1 MGKNLVVRLH
11 VYLMC
16 FLLAFSPAY
25 AYASAAPKLDFTG
38 IANFVRDAGGATA
51 DYLFKRSANDPN
63 YNAANDDRFETK
75 AHRVPNSQLSKV
87 GLARMLNPQMLVG
100 GLIFGFVVD
109 ELITQMQADDWIV
122 DQQNQSIYK
131 YTGAWC
137 LRQNTPNFPSGS
149 TFCSSDPAAAVQLF
163 FDKTNDVVRISAK
176 RVTSSGDVYYLNHLK
191 YSSPVLFDV
200 ITDSTRAVEVRA
212 DYQTSIEDGEYNS
225 PVPFSQFFLDKV
237 PQAKVEATPADVEA
251 VLPKVSDAQI
261 AALATSPDPVKEA
274 HAPTAAAAAKA
285 APKTDTPKDPPKDNN
300 NKCPAGQSFDAST
313 GKCKAATA
321 AQCPVGQVYD
331 FVQKKCTS
339 LKLPDEDD
347 DWPEFCEWAAPVCE
361 FIEWAKQDVDKF
373 EAEKVDVEDTADDAQ
388 SITSQILTLG
398 YVSGGVK
405 SCPSDLDL
413 SFQFMGQSIGF
424 EISYAPLCEML
435 LTARPV
441 VIAIAYFQ
449 AAKIVFLGRRD

>member
-25 AYASAAPKLDFTG
+25 VYASAAPQLVFTG
-38 IANFVRDAGGATA
+38 ITNFVRDAGGATA
-51 DYLFKRSANDPN
+51 DYLFERSANDPN

-100 GLIFGFVVD
+100 GLIVGFVVD
-109 ELITQMQADDWIV
+109 ELISQMQSDGWIV
-122 DQQNQSIYK
+122 DQQAKSVYK

-137 LRQNTPNFPSGS
+137 LRPSTSYFPDGS
-149 TFCSSDPAAAVQLF
+149 TFCAQTPSDAVQLF
-163 FDKTNDVVRISAK
+163 IDKVNPTLRASAK
-176 RVTSSGDVYYLNHLK
+176 RTNDSGVVYYLEHIRYLD
-191 YSSPVLFDV
+191 PVL
-200 ITDSTRAVEVRA
+200 ITQINDSTRAVEVRSN
-212 DYQTSIEDGEYNS
+212 YQISRGDGEYNA
-225 PVPFSQFFLDKV
+225 PVPFVQFFLDKV
-237 PQAKVEATPADVEA
+237 PNAKVQATPADVEA

-261 AALATSPDPVKEA
+261 AALATSPDPVKEG

-285 APKTDTPKDPPKDNN
+285 APKTETPKDPPKDNN

-339 LKLPDEDD
+339 LKLPDDDD

-373 EAEKVDVEDTADDAQ
+373 EAEEVEVEDTADDAQ
-388 SITSQILTLG
+388 SITSEILTLG

-405 SCPSDLDL
+405 ACPSNEDL
-413 SFQFMGQSIGF
+413 SFEFMGQSIGF
-424 EISYAPLCEML
+424 ELSYAPLCEML

>member
-25 AYASAAPKLDFTG
+25 SHAFSGNPLNFTG
-38 IANFVRDAGGATA
+38 IANFARTSTGAAA
-51 DYLFKRSANDPN
+51 DYFFKDYAGTTYSSKGHVVSNGALGLVAFKRILGLTALGL
-63 YNAANDDRFETK
+63 AAGFAVDEI
-75 AHRVPNSQLSKV
+75 VSQLTAKGWTV
-87 GLARMLNPQMLVG
+87 DKANQEIFKTTG
-100 GLIFGFVVD
+100 G
-109 ELITQMQADDWIV
+109 
-122 DQQNQSIYK
+122 
-131 YTGAWC
+131 WC
-137 LRQNTPNFPSGS
+137 VRTSTSPHPPVASGS
-149 TFCSSDPAAAVQLF
+149 YLYCSDSPAAAVGYYLSFRNPKVKDSAFVPTPTGGYYNNYTQLNSP
-163 FDKTNDVVRISAK
+163 KLY
-176 RVTSSGDVYYLNHLK
+176 GDV
-191 YSSPVLFDV
+191 SSA
-200 ITDSTRAVEVRA
+200 TTAAEVRVNIDSCDSGGCTPITA
-212 DYQTSIEDGEYNS
+212 FGQI
-225 PVPFSQFFLDKV
+225 FLDKV
-237 PQAKVEATPADVEA
+237 PTGKILGTPDDVAE

-261 AALATSPDPVKEA
+261 ASLMASPDPIKEA

-285 APKTDTPKDPPKDNN
+285 APTSETPPKDPPKDSA
-300 NKCPAGQSFDAST
+300 NKCPAGQSFDATS
-313 GKCKAATA
+313 GKCKSATA
-321 AQCPVGQVYD
+321 AQCPIGQVYD
-331 FVQKKCTS
+331 SVKKKCMS
-339 LKLPDEDD
+339 PKPDDD
-347 DWPEFCEWAAPVCE
+347 DDEPEGEDWPEFCEWAAPVCD